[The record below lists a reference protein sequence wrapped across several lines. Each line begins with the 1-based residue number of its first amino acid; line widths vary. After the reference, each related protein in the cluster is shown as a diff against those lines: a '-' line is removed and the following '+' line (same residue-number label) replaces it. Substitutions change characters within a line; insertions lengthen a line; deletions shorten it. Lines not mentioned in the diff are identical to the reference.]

1 VVSVAAGFSLRRL
14 PEPTLRKGIPMDLV
28 PDKYKDD
35 DDPPPRRGRRR
46 SAAGGNA
53 WFWPV
58 VLVVA
63 LAGFALL
70 VWGLSSGND
79 PGVPPVALTTRPEP
93 PPETRPSTTV
103 KEPSDRVPTSRE
115 QPPPPPP
122 PPNNPSR
129 GAVLKTEQG
138 ANAVTLKWD
147 SPIGP
152 GQVRVPVLAPPPE
165 EDGPALPPITRL
177 VAVTFT
183 PDGRD
188 LLFLGTYE
196 PGKPV
201 LDPQELFDA
210 FVVSLRALAGG
221 GEPPGVSI
229 DPTPEQAAG
238 KIDEKS
244 RMPVRYLGG
253 DAGTT
258 LGLVAFEADRIL
270 KCLSLGKNNL
280 DGQPF
285 GSSVPGYLSR
295 TARLDNKG
303 KKASADVSWD
313 RFWIAVKDSQVSP
326 SADGRTFFVQTRL
339 FVDTRRMSVDA
350 QGKLH
355 DAREP
360 AEPTAQQF
368 SDHISEN
375 YEKYADQ
382 FPVLHRLHAFA
393 QLTAVA
399 QAVLGEPDKKEGTPL
414 GSTLDLSWLL
424 YGYPLPQ
431 VATPVDTP
439 ATVALGTAIKLTG
452 GVDLTPK
459 NQYRKGEGKVEELE
473 RAARAERPN
482 NPAVREWTAHAEGKE
497 WRVSARG
504 PVAWGTPRL
513 TQTDL
518 RVGDLEL
525 VRDWSP
531 ANPDSPLG
539 RGWSW
544 RLVPQVS
551 ISRTIVDLKNGPR
564 KPATVTFQDRPDR
577 VVTMRPATLRLP
589 GQPEVLGY
597 ASADGKHGLHP
608 FKNDFVYLEG
618 DIKWLEEQPSGR
630 FRPEMGPDARIVHFT
645 PDETAPH
652 VREIETP
659 QGTIL
664 VEHEDGLPVQIRNK
678 AGQSIKLVYDTSG
691 RGKVLREARGSDG
704 QVRTYHHDSHGDL
717 VRVDDDQGRGIS
729 YHPSSAPGRPLQ
741 VLVDVGA
748 DARAET
754 ASLPQ
759 AEVRTLPADMPARET
774 AARPTIDARIAVVD
788 ARSAGEAELN
798 VHADVVL
805 QGADSDGTSVARLR
819 GAVAPDAGE
828 VLVVRNPDVCQALK
842 EVLLSEVAVI
852 GTSNLERAAVKLRTS
867 LGQVGQG
874 EVIVLDGDNTL
885 APVQQALGK
894 VASTADA
901 RVAIV
906 AGHMDARSAAQ
917 LRRLIAAGKFK
928 DRAVILATCGV
939 EQTRGLVEEL
949 IEAGALRVWSFEQTI
964 PQKSLPGLV
973 ERIQQQL
980 ENGKQLDGLQNIRR
994 SFRYGIKDT
1003 FKKNSELPMSSEQV
1017 HDDQGLFL
1025 GCLNQAA

>member
-1 VVSVAAGFSLRRL
+1 MAN
-14 PEPTLRKGIPMDLV
+14 TTKLV
-28 PDKYKDD
+28 PDDYDD
-35 DDPPPRRGRRR
+35 DQPARQARGR
-46 SAAGGNA
+46 SVPGGNA
-53 WFWPV
+53 WFWPAVIVV
-58 VLVVA
+58 VLV
-63 LAGFALL
+63 GFGLL
-70 VWGLSSGND
+70 VWAMTRGPEVSSTA
-79 PGVPPVALTTRPEP
+79 PATHPEP
-93 PPETRPSTTV
+93 PPETKPSPTT
-103 KEPSDRVPTSRE
+103 KEPADRVPTSRE
-115 QPPPPPP
+115 QPLSSPPPLPP
-122 PPNNPSR
+122 ANNAN
-129 GAVLKTEQG
+129 GVAVLKTEQG

-152 GQVRVPVLAPPPE
+152 GQVLVPVLAPPPE
-165 EDGPALPPITRL
+165 EAGPALPITRL

-188 LLFLGTYE
+188 LLFIGTYE
-196 PGKPV
+196 LGKPV

-210 FVVSLRALAGG
+210 FVVALRALAAG

-238 KIDEKS
+238 KIDETS

-253 DAGTT
+253 DAGTM

-285 GSSVPGYLSR
+285 SSSVPGYLSR
-295 TARLDNKG
+295 TARLDKG
-303 KKASADVSWD
+303 RKTGGDLSWD

-339 FVDTRRMSVDA
+339 FVDTRRMSVDG

-355 DAREP
+355 DASEA
-360 AEPTAQQF
+360 AEQTAQQF

-382 FPVLHRLHAFA
+382 FPVLHKLHAFA

-399 QAVLGEPDKKEGTPL
+399 RAVLGESDRKDATQPAPG
-414 GSTLDLSWLL
+414 LDLSWLL
-424 YGYPLPQ
+424 AGYPLPH
-431 VATPVDTP
+431 VATPLDTP
-439 ATVALGTAIKLTG
+439 ATVALGTTIKLTG

-459 NQYRKGEGKVEELE
+459 NQYRKGEGKVEDLQ
-473 RAARAERPN
+473 RTTLAERPK

-497 WRVSARG
+497 LRVSARG
-504 PVAWGTPRL
+504 PVAWGTPL
-513 TQTDL
+513 ITQTDL

-531 ANPDSPLG
+531 SSPDSPLG
-539 RGWSW
+539 RGWSL
-544 RLVPQVS
+544 RLAPQLS
-551 ISRTIVDLKNGPR
+551 ISRTIVELKNGPR

-597 ASADGKHGLHP
+597 ASADGKHELHP

-618 DIKWLEEQPSGR
+618 DIKWFEEQPSGR
-630 FRPEMGPDARIVHFT
+630 VSREMGPDARMVHFT
-645 PDETAPH
+645 PDEAAPR

-659 QGTIL
+659 QGSIL
-664 VEHEDGLPVQIRNK
+664 VEHEDGLPVQFRNK
-678 AGQSIKLVYDTSG
+678 AGQYIKLVYDTPSA
-691 RGKVLREARGSDG
+691 RGKVLREARTSDG
-704 QVRTYHHDSHGDL
+704 QVRKYHQDSHGDL
-717 VRVDDDQGRGIS
+717 VRVDDEQGRGIS
-729 YHPSSAPGRPLQ
+729 YHPSPAPGRPLQ
-741 VLVDVGA
+741 VLVDVGT
-748 DARAET
+748 DALPQM

-759 AEVRTLPADMPARET
+759 AEVRTLPADVGARES
-774 AARPTIDARIAVVD
+774 AARPTIDARIAVLD
-788 ARSAGEAELN
+788 ARTAGEAELN

-805 QGADSDGTSVARLR
+805 QGADGDGTSVARLR
-819 GAVAPDAGE
+819 SAVAPDARE

-852 GTSNLERAAVKLRTS
+852 GTNNLERAAAKLRTP

-885 APVQQALGK
+885 EPVKQALGK
-894 VASTADA
+894 VASSADA

-917 LRRLIAAGKFK
+917 LHSLIAAGKFK
-928 DRAVILATCGV
+928 DRPVILTTCGV
-939 EQTRGLVEEL
+939 EQTRGLVEEM
-949 IEAGALRVWSFEQTI
+949 IAAGAVRVWSFEQTI
-964 PQKSLPGLV
+964 PQKDLPGLV

-980 ENGKQLDGLQNIRR
+980 EIGKQLDGLQNIRR

-1003 FKKNSELPMSSEQV
+1003 FKKNGEYPMNGEQV
-1017 HDDQGLFL
+1017 HDDQL
-1025 GCLNQAA
+1025 GGRDRLDQAA